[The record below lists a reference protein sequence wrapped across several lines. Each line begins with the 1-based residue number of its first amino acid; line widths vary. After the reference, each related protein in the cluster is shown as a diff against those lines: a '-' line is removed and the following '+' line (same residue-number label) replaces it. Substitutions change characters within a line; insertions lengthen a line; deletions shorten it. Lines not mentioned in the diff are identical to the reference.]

1 MKILLFYSS
10 PNVSIN
16 GNDTDHDEAA
26 TSDQEKTDLGKFQS
40 YISEYYKHSNESCTF
55 LILARLGY

>member
-1 MKILLFYSS
+1 MSLFLFCSS

-26 TSDQEKTDLGKFQS
+26 SSDQEKTDLGMFLLKYS
-40 YISEYYKHSNESCTF
+40 SEELDY
-55 LILARLGY
+55 

>member
-1 MKILLFYSS
+1 MNLSLFCSS

-26 TSDQEKTDLGKFQS
+26 SSDQEKTDLGKFVLGSFQLLD
-40 YISEYYKHSNESCTF
+40 
-55 LILARLGY
+55 LIIREAKSHITC

>member
-1 MKILLFYSS
+1 MILLLFYSS

-26 TSDQEKTDLGKFQS
+26 SSDQEKTDLGKFVL
-40 YISEYYKHSNESCTF
+40 F
-55 LILARLGY
+55 F

>member
-1 MKILLFYSS
+1 MNLLSFYSS

-26 TSDQEKTDLGKFQS
+26 SSDQEKTDLGKF
-40 YISEYYKHSNESCTF
+40 IFE
-55 LILARLGY
+55 